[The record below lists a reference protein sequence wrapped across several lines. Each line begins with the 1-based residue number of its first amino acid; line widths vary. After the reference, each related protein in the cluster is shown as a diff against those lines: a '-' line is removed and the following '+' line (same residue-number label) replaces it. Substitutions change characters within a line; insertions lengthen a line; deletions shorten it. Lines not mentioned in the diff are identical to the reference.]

1 MTQRRGLLLI
11 ISSPSGAGKS
21 TISRRLRAWDPTIRF
36 SVSATTRAPREGEVD
51 GQHYYF
57 VSVEDFQRQF
67 ETNIFGVLRTVHA
80 TREALIASRGT
91 IAIMGSVMSF
101 VALPVGAPYS
111 MSRK

>member
-51 GQHYYF
+51 GKDYF
-57 VSVEDFQRQF
+57 FSTREEF
-67 ETNIFGVLRTVHA
+67 ETLVTNGGVAHKGQTHMTLLDVNS
-80 TREALIASRGT
+80 L
-91 IAIMGSVMSF
+91 
-101 VALPVGAPYS
+101 
-111 MSRK
+111 